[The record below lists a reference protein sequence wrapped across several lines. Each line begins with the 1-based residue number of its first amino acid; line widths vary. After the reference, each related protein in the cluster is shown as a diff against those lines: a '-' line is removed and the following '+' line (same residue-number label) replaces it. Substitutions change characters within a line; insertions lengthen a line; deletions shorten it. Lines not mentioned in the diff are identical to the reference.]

1 MTEPPICLGTRFL
14 PEDSIS
20 FTPMSEERSGY
31 DGRRDRDQWTSSD
44 RRASR
49 VFDVLSNERRRKAL
63 SYLVEHDASVDIDE
77 LVSQLASETDI
88 DSREADWSRL
98 ELMFHHAHLPKMA
111 DAGLVEYD
119 QETASVEKTE
129 MANEM
134 ARRLELIADP
144 QVS

>member
-1 MTEPPICLGTRFL
+1 
-14 PEDSIS
+14 
-20 FTPMSEERSGY
+20 MSKERSGY
-31 DGRRDRDQWTSSD
+31 DGRRDRDQWTPSD

-49 VFDVLSNERRRKAL
+49 VFDVLSNERRRMAL

-119 QETASVEKTE
+119 QETAVVEKTE